1 MWVAINQDSEQ
12 IDTKQIAHAA
22 IFAHLEIE
30 RRQLFDAIP
39 IDPRVRDWIERT
51 EFHKPIAFFAPLS
64 FRPETHRDP
73 PDEVLIDL
81 VNQHLQRPINDGWR
95 SVGYVLAA
103 AASLIRNNN
112 PWHTLD
118 DRGWFVL
125 CKTHT
130 ALMARHVQQEI
141 FSSVNPFFSVDNVIL
156 DRLITLYTNQPSP
169 VIIPTY
175 YRRLLPALRRYFRG
189 TKEIIMEGEQ
199 PSQITTTTGPG
210 RRIVIDAPSE
220 ASIDNDPVPPTQVE
234 RLIDTVWQIMIITQA
249 HTRTT
254 PNASSSAAAA
264 LFSQL
269 LLSRHV
275 YNAVIDNYIV
285 VIRHEMRRPDRAAML
300 EELLA
305 YIHDNNTWE
314 T

>member
-1 MWVAINQDSEQ
+1 MLTSLINL
-12 IDTKQIAHAA
+12 
-22 IFAHLEIE
+22 HLH
-30 RRQLFDAIP
+30 QP
-39 IDPRVRDWIERT
+39 I
-51 EFHKPIAFFAPLS
+51 S
-64 FRPETHRDP
+64 S
-73 PDEVLIDL
+73 
-81 VNQHLQRPINDGWR
+81 GWR
-95 SVGYVLAA
+95 SVGYILAVA
-103 AASLIRNNN
+103 TNLIKATK
-112 PWHTLD
+112 PWHTIESQ
-118 DRGWFVL
+118 GWFVL
-125 CKTHT
+125 CETHT

-141 FSSVNPFFSVDNVIL
+141 LNSVNPFFSVDNVIL

-275 YNAVIDNYIV
+275 YDALIGSHIV
-285 VIRHEMRRPDRAAML
+285 AISYEMRRPDRAAML
-300 EELLA
+300 EELLT

-314 T
+314 A